1 MRYKSNMDVI
11 IRVKSDDHL
20 PEKTKQVIV
29 VRKLYP
35 DGSGGHRKIRAGK
48 IASQAAHASMIW
60 LSRRICEAASPPLE
74 HLVGKLSAYPGVR
87 YTTNFDSLGFTT
99 EERDWLTGKFTKI
112 VLGIDTEEEL
122 IALHQKALDAGLT
135 SHIVTD
141 SGLTEFDGEPTNTAI
156 AIGPHSGH
164 KIDEL
169 TKGLSLL

>member
-1 MRYKSNMDVI
+1 MDVI
-11 IRVKSDDHL
+11 IRAKSDDHL

-35 DGSGGHRKIRAGK
+35 DGKGGLRKIRSGK

-60 LSRRICEAASPPLE
+60 LSRRVCEAASPPLE
-74 HLVGKLSAYPGVR
+74 HIVGKMSAYPGVK
-87 YTTNFDSLGFTT
+87 YTNNFNDLGFTT

-112 VLGIDTEEEL
+112 VLGVDTEEEL

-156 AIGPHSGH
+156 AIGPHSANRIEG
-164 KIDEL
+164 L

>member
-1 MRYKSNMDVI
+1 MDVVI
-11 IRVKSDDHL
+11 LAKSDDHL

-35 DGSGGHRKIRAGK
+35 DGVGGQRKIRAGK

-60 LSRRICEAASPPLE
+60 LSRRVCEAASPPLE
-74 HLVGKLSAYPGVR
+74 HIVGKMSAYPGVQ
-87 YTTNFDSLGFTT
+87 YTSNFDNLGFTT
-99 EERDWLTGKFTKI
+99 EERDWLIGKFTKI
-112 VLGIDTEEEL
+112 VLGVDTEEEL
-122 IALHQKALDAGLT
+122 IALHQKALNAGLT

-169 TKGLSLL
+169 TNGLSLL